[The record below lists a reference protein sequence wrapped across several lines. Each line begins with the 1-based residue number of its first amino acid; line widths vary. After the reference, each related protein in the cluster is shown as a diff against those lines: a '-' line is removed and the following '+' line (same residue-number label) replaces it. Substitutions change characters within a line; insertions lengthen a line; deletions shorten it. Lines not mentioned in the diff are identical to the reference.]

1 MNACCVARIFNS
13 YTHSYAKQNRRRKI
27 GSGVKMRSLIKCNRC
42 GNAKN
47 ASFFPKKNRNTHPVC
62 RDCISELRRR
72 NREVSGNTYTS
83 RDKILRDLGFDN
95 YKAYLNSFLW
105 REIRTKVRLQKG
117 SSCFVCGDYA
127 TDTHHN
133 RYAKADL
140 TGETI
145 NNIIPVCRKC
155 HNDAEHR
162 NGKKNTLRRAKKKLD
177 AMRREANKP
186 PKQDKPI
193 RFGLMRCVAALPPAV
208 PTSAA
213 VSMKSA
219 TFPLAS
225 ALLRRK

>member
-1 MNACCVARIFNS
+1 
-13 YTHSYAKQNRRRKI
+13 
-27 GSGVKMRSLIKCNRC
+27 MRSLIKCNRC